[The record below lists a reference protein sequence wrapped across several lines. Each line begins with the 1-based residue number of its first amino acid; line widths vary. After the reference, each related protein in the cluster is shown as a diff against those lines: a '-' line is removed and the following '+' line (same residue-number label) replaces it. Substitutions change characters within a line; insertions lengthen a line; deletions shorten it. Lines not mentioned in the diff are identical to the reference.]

1 MKEITCPHCQKSFPV
16 KDSDYAI
23 ILNQVKNEEYHKELE
38 EAEKR
43 AQNQYTDKVK
53 LAETEAK
60 NKYEN
65 RIKELENKLLE
76 AQSKNQIDLA
86 NQLSSKNTEIA
97 GLKEQIKSLKD
108 QNISNLKNKELE
120 VKSTYDSQINKLNG
134 QISNFENEKQLALM
148 KARSEAKEEI
158 SKKENEIIILKND
171 IKSKDNEASL
181 KEENLRKQYEDK
193 IKSKDDEIA
202 YYKDLKS
209 KMSTKMIGETLEQ
222 HCYNSFQQ
230 IRMGAF
236 PKAYFDKD
244 NEISSSGSKGDFIFR
259 DFDDDGLEFISIMFE
274 MKNEGDTTS
283 TKHKN
288 EDFFKELDKDRK
300 EKGCEYAILVSLLE
314 PDSELYNA
322 GIVDVSYA
330 YPKMYVVRPQFFV
343 PIITLLRNAALK
355 TVEDRQQL
363 EMYKRQNI
371 DITNFESSMNEFK
384 EKFGNNYRIAS
395 EKFTKTIEDIDKAI
409 NNLNKMKDDL
419 LGVQRNLRLANDKAQ
434 DLSIKKLTKNNPTMR
449 AKFDELHGNN
459 IIEHKENS
467 D

>member
-1 MKEITCPHCQKSFPV
+1 MKEITCPHCKQSFPV
-16 KDSDYAI
+16 KDSDYAL

-43 AQNQYTDKVK
+43 AQDQYSDKVK

-76 AQSKNQIDLA
+76 AQSKNQIDLV

-108 QNISNLKNKELE
+108 QNVSNLKNKELE

-148 KARSEAKEEI
+148 QARSEAKEEI
-158 SKKENEIIILKND
+158 TKRENEIIILKNN

-181 KEENLRKQYEDK
+181 KEETLRKQYEEK

-244 NEISSSGSKGDFIFR
+244 NEVSSSGSKGDFIFR
-259 DFDDDGLEFISIMFE
+259 DFDDEGLEFISIMFE

-330 YPKMYVVRPQFFV
+330 YPKMYVIRPQFFV

-459 IIEHKENS
+459 IIEHKEN
-467 D
+467 DD